1 MDAVLNR
8 LVRTGAIV
16 ATCCGA
22 LQTWAGDCRLDSPA
36 HRVTV
41 VELYTS
47 EGCSSC
53 PPADRWFGG
62 LAQQG
67 ISAQNAI
74 LLAYHV
80 DYWNQLGWPD
90 RFSRPQFS
98 ERQRKVAA
106 RGGTG
111 FVYTPQFTVDGRDFR
126 GRYSVDGLRGKLAAI
141 NREPGQARIRA
152 EVRGAAPELRIS
164 GEVEVLGAAGARN
177 VQVWIAAF
185 ENGLSSQVVAGEN
198 AGARLNHDYVV
209 RELAGPFPIGFGA
222 RATLDYRLKVSPDWN
237 PDHTGIAIFVERSD
251 TGEVLEAAARYPL
264 CGS

>member
-1 MDAVLNR
+1 MGAALNR
-8 LVRTGAIV
+8 LVRAGAFAAV
-16 ATCCGA
+16 CCGA
-22 LQTWAGDCRLDSPA
+22 LQAEAGECRIESPA

-98 ERQRKVAA
+98 YRQRTVAA
-106 RGGTG
+106 RGGSG
-111 FVYTPQFTVDGRDFR
+111 FIYTPQFTVDGRDFR
-126 GRYSVDGLRGKLAAI
+126 GRYSVGGLRGKLADI
-141 NREPGQARIRA
+141 NHEAGQARIRA
-152 EVRGAAPELRIS
+152 DIRSSASELRIS
-164 GEVEVLGAAGARN
+164 GNVEIIGANGGGN
-177 VQVWIAAF
+177 VQIWIAAF

-209 RELAGPFPIGFGA
+209 RELAGPFPVATGSGA
-222 RATLDYRLKVSPDWN
+222 MLDHRLKVSPDWN
-237 PDHTGIAIFVERSD
+237 PARTGIAIFVERAD
-251 TGEVLEAAARYPL
+251 TGEVLQAAARYPL
-264 CGS
+264 CAS

>member
-1 MDAVLNR
+1 MRTMLNL
-8 LVRTGAIV
+8 LVRMGVV
-16 ATCCGA
+16 AAVSSGA
-22 LQTWAGDCRLDSPA
+22 LQTWASECSIESPA

-62 LAQQG
+62 LVQQG
-67 ISAQNAI
+67 ISPNNAI

-80 DYWNQLGWPD
+80 DYWNKLGWPD

-98 ERQRKVAA
+98 DRQRMVAT

-126 GRYSVDGLRGKLAAI
+126 GRYGVDGLRGKLAAI
-141 NREPGQARIRA
+141 NREPAQARIRA
-152 EVRGAAPELRIS
+152 VVRGAAHELRIS
-164 GEVEVLGAAGARN
+164 GEVEVPGMAGAGNAR
-177 VQVWIAAF
+177 VWIAAF
-185 ENGLSSQVVAGEN
+185 ENGLSSQVGAGEN

-209 RELAGPFPIGFGA
+209 RELAGPFPVGSAG
-222 RATLDYRLKVSPDWN
+222 RAILDYRLKASPDWN
-237 PDHTGIAIFVERSD
+237 PERTGIAIFVERSD
-251 TGEVLEAAARYPL
+251 TGEVLQAAARYPL
-264 CGS
+264 CAS

>member
-1 MDAVLNR
+1 MGAVLNR
-8 LVRTGAIV
+8 LVRTGAIAILCSGAFLAV
-16 ATCCGA
+16 AGE
-22 LQTWAGDCRLDSPA
+22 CRLDSPA

-67 ISAQNAI
+67 ISTQNAI

-106 RGGTG
+106 RGDTG

-177 VQVWIAAF
+177 AQVWIAAF
-185 ENGLSSQVVAGEN
+185 ENGLSSRVVAGEN

-209 RELAGPFPIGFGA
+209 RELSGPFPVGSAG
-222 RATLDYRLKVSPDWN
+222 RATLDYRLKANPDWN
-237 PDHTGIAIFVERSD
+237 PERTGIAIFVERSD
-251 TGEVLEAAARYPL
+251 TGEILAATAKYPL
-264 CGS
+264 CPS